1 VDTVAQREIA
11 CCVEKT
17 SERYLRPSAG
27 SDPASVPLSEHHF
40 RSDNGSEF
48 INRRVAEM
56 PEGLLIEFTKSR
68 ATQERSAQAV
78 LPDSEAPPA
87 RFLAPSLHII
97 TYDNR
102 KNR

>member
-27 SDPASVPLSEHHF
+27 SDPASVPVSDHHF

-56 PEGLLIEFTKSR
+56 LEGLLIEFTKSR

-78 LPDSEAPPA
+78 FRIQKRLQQGS
-87 RFLAPSLHII
+87 
-97 TYDNR
+97 
-102 KNR
+102 